1 MRARR
6 CKRLQM
12 SEPAD
17 WAEETEARLLN
28 AMIAHAPRQGWS
40 HRAIAAAARDIGL
53 AVAEAELLTPHGP
66 RDLAALMARH
76 HDRRALETLSQLDP
90 RSLKVRERIRL
101 GVLARCDVAI
111 EDEPAT
117 RRWMG
122 FLVLPPNV
130 PLALRLTWASADTIW
145 RWAGDVATDENH
157 YSKRALLAEILIST
171 LAIRLATGGS
181 DAATH
186 LDARIEAV
194 MSFERWKSGLRPS
207 EVVDGLAGRLGR
219 LRYGSA

>member
-1 MRARR
+1 
-6 CKRLQM
+6 M
-12 SEPAD
+12 SEPVD

-28 AMIAHAPRQGWS
+28 AMIVHAPRQGWTQL
-40 HRAIAAAARDIGL
+40 AIVAAARDIGL
-53 AVAEAELLTPHGP
+53 TAAEAELLAPNGP

-76 HDRRALETLSQLDP
+76 HDQRAMEALSHLDP
-90 RSLKVRERIRL
+90 ASLKIRERIRL
-101 GVLARCDVAI
+101 GVLARCDAAVD
-111 EDEPAT
+111 DEPAT

-122 FLVLPPNV
+122 FLALPTNV
-130 PLALRLTWASADTIW
+130 PLAMRLTWASADAIW

-171 LAIRLATGGS
+171 LAIRLATGGA

-194 MSFERWKSGLRPS
+194 MAFERWKAGLKPSQIVSGL
-207 EVVDGLAGRLGR
+207 AARLGR

>member
-1 MRARR
+1 
-6 CKRLQM
+6 M
-12 SEPAD
+12 SEPPA
-17 WAEETEARLLN
+17 WAEETEARLLE
-28 AMIAHAPRQGWS
+28 AMIKHAPRQGWS
-40 HRAIAAAARDIGL
+40 HLAIAAAARDIGL
-53 AVAEAELLTPHGP
+53 TTGEAELLAPHGP

-76 HDRRALETLSQLDP
+76 HDALALETLSRLDP

-122 FLVLPPNV
+122 FLALPPNV
-130 PLALRLTWASADTIW
+130 PLALRLTWASADAIW

-157 YSKRALLAEILIST
+157 YSKRALLGQILIST
-171 LAIRLATGGS
+171 MAIRLATGGP

-194 MSFERWKSGLRPS
+194 MAFERWKAGLKAS
-207 EVVDGLAGRLGR
+207 EIVDGLAARLGR
-219 LRYGSA
+219 LRYGGA